1 MYSDAWLY
9 DYENKDPTVESLQE
23 QYRYIES
30 VINKSLDRD
39 HQHSQQYEDLSIAK
53 LPVSH
58 FLGDQKPPT
67 SLCIDPVPKDN
78 CDSIPYTSA
87 YVNRQQKQILYAKD
101 IHEKYSQRQQNL
113 NPQIESAI
121 NNITS
126 SEFIGYY
133 FYEQMAWYFN
143 RDSVALPGFHA
154 YFQSRADDLMKLAR
168 KFMEYQNKR
177 GGRVILGDIT
187 AYPTQND
194 WTPLEAMT
202 KSIFVEQTIM
212 QHLLKQNALAES
224 LKDSQFS
231 GFLSN
236 FLNEQVIDLKEMT
249 DHVTQLKR
257 VGPGIGEYLYDKD
270 SIL

>member
-1 MYSDAWLY
+1 MGVLRKWM
-9 DYENKDPTVESLQE
+9 PTSAAQV
-23 QYRYIES
+23 RYIFTYWTTPAPES
-30 VINKSLDRD
+30 PWIINKKNVAE
-39 HQHSQQYEDLSIAK
+39 SQ
-53 LPVSH
+53 
-58 FLGDQKPPT
+58 T
-67 SLCIDPVPKDN
+67 
-78 CDSIPYTSA
+78 
-87 YVNRQQKQILYAKD
+87 
-101 IHEKYSQRQQNL
+101 QQNL

-126 SEFIGYY
+126 SEFMAYY

-177 GGRVILGDIT
+177 GGRIILGDIP
-187 AYPTQND
+187 AYPKQD
-194 WTPLEAMT
+194 GWTPLEAMD
-202 KSIFVEQTIM
+202 KSIFVEHGIK
-212 QHLLKQNALAES
+212 QHLLKQNELAES

-270 SIL
+270 SIMKESYFDKINRDNY